1 MLEYSISG
9 VPVVNKNNNLIG
21 IVTKTDVLG
30 ASIDAHLE
38 LNVRIRL
45 KDILDLHTEDTQVE
59 IAAQKDVVVNDI
71 MTSDP
76 ITVTGSTPIENIA
89 DTMII
94 NNIHRVVVTKRKK
107 VVGIISTSDLLFFV
121 ARKDKSE

>member
-76 ITVTGSTPIENIA
+76 ISDYCN
-89 DTMII
+89 
-94 NNIHRVVVTKRKK
+94 RKY
-107 VVGIISTSDLLFFV
+107 
-121 ARKDKSE
+121 AN